1 MRGLW
6 QNRVR
11 IFLSQMAT
19 RVEFSDSTRAAG
31 CYPIGSSR
39 RSKMSTGSPKYIDIR
54 SLSGK
59 CHPRLDPV
67 TDQRSIACHPGPRS
81 GISSFKRY
89 LRPCPIGGVL
99 LFWQKGAKTI
109 GRNNHSADSLNR
121 RLCKGGKACGRDDR
135 YHERVMAESGSDFS
149 FPDGNPSRVLGPQA
163 PPACCPNC

>member
-67 TDQRSIACHPGPRS
+67 TDQRSIACHPGLRS

-89 LRPCPIGGVL
+89 LRPCPTRVVL
-99 LFWQKGAKTI
+99 LFWQKEAKPASQIKSPGCILWSAGLRTYPLNCWPWAFAKTC
-109 GRNNHSADSLNR
+109 GTR
-121 RLCKGGKACGRDDR
+121 RREIPVFRLRRK
-135 YHERVMAESGSDFS
+135 
-149 FPDGNPSRVLGPQA
+149 
-163 PPACCPNC
+163 PA

>member
-67 TDQRSIACHPGPRS
+67 TDQRSIACHPGLRS

-89 LRPCPIGGVL
+89 LRTCPTADVL
-99 LFWQKGAKTI
+99 FILAKRSKTSVTNVVT
-109 GRNNHSADSLNR
+109 GM
-121 RLCKGGKACGRDDR
+121 
-135 YHERVMAESGSDFS
+135 YFMV
-149 FPDGNPSRVLGPQA
+149 SRSSNLPAQLLALGIRQDMW
-163 PPACCPNC
+163 